1 MKKMTLEAAR
11 KVADQTKAT
20 LPLVRQREGEK
31 VKLARLAVRIAER
44 AVEHAEEKDQ
54 PLAKEELRR
63 AQIVLDQQ
71 LAEQPKRAADAV
83 AQLKKL
89 AHPEKGKAPMRLPPR
104 RLRRAATRVLVKDA
118 LKEARRAP
126 APAAG

>member
-44 AVEHAEEKDQ
+44 AVEHAEEQDQ

-63 AQIVLDQQ
+63 AQLVYDTQ
-71 LAEQPKRAADAV
+71 LAEQQKMAADAV
-83 AQLKKL
+83 AHLKKL
-89 AHPEKGKAPMRLPPR
+89 AHPEKGGAPVRLPPR
-104 RLRRAATRVLVKDA
+104 RLRREASRVLT
-118 LKEARRAP
+118 KEALRSARQAP